1 MKERMKQFWKR
12 NGFTT
17 VFMSALVIVL
27 SMSGIAGYRSAMLEK
42 ETATKA
48 ADFEQA
54 EQDSA
59 KAISGEKSEAS
70 LANAEV
76 TESFG
81 ADTVMVKPTEGDV
94 LMPYSMDTT
103 IYFET
108 LNQYKCNPAMLI
120 KADVDQEVVAS
131 YSGKVASVTKDSV
144 NGTMVTV
151 DMGDGYKAIYG
162 QIKDVTVKEGDAV
175 VKGQALGKVAEPTH
189 YFSKEGSHLYFGMI
203 KDDVPVN
210 PQEYLEK

>member
-1 MKERMKQFWKR
+1 MKHFWKR

-17 VFMSALVIVL
+17 VFMSALVVVL

-42 ETATKA
+42 EA
-48 ADFEQA
+48 AKNAAEFEQA
-54 EQDSA
+54 EQESE
-59 KAISGEKSEAS
+59 KMISGEKTEAS

-76 TESFG
+76 SETFG

-103 IYFET
+103 IYYET
-108 LNQYKCNPAMLI
+108 LDQYKCSPAMRI

-131 YSGKVASVTKDSV
+131 YGGKVASVTEDPV
-144 NGTMVTV
+144 NGAMITV
-151 DMGDGYKAIYG
+151 DMGEGYKAIYG
-162 QIKDVTVKEGDAV
+162 QMKDVTVKAGDAV

-189 YFSKEGSHLYFGMI
+189 YFSKEGSHLYFGMT
-203 KDDVPVN
+203 KDDAPVN
-210 PQEYLEK
+210 PQDYMEK